1 MSGKPWSFSNTRLNL
16 AGFRQL
22 RTSDGAKQLVNGAAD
37 KIAAEASRQS
47 GEAYVANGS
56 PGKRRA
62 RAVVGPD
69 SFEAAVDSAA
79 NLTLLKSMDA
89 GRS

>member
-1 MSGKPWSFSNTRLNL
+1 MNGKPWTFSNTRLNL

-22 RTSDGAKQLVNGAAD
+22 RTSDGAKRLVGDAAD

-47 GEAYVANGS
+47 GEAYVVKES
-56 PGKRRA
+56 PGRNRA
-62 RAVVGPD
+62 RAVVVPD
-69 SFEAAVDSAA
+69 SFGAAVDSAT

>member
-1 MSGKPWSFSNTRLNL
+1 MSGKPWKFSRYQLKL

-22 RTSDGAKQLVNGAAD
+22 RTSDAAKRLVNEAAE

-47 GEAYVANGS
+47 GEAYVAKES
-56 PGKRRA
+56 PSKRRA
-62 RAVVGPD
+62 RAVVVPD
-69 SFEAAVDSAA
+69 TYEAAVDSAK

-89 GRS
+89 GRP

>member
-1 MSGKPWSFSNTRLNL
+1 MSGKPWTFTNTRLNL
-16 AGFRQL
+16 AGFKAL
-22 RTSDGAKQLVNGAAD
+22 RKSPGAKKFVDEAAE

-47 GEAYVANGS
+47 GEAYVAKES
-56 PGKRRA
+56 PGRNRA

-69 SFEAAVDSAA
+69 TYEAAVDSAK